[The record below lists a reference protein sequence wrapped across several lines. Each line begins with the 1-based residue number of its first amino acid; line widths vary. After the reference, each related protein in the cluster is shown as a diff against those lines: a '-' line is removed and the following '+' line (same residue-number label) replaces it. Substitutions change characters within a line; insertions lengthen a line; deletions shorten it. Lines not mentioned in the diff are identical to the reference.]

1 MTGDNRRHLSYTNT
15 FTLNYRFSP
24 MDSWCGKLLTSILL
38 LPFIAGNYRRRQ
50 NGSGYYDC
58 IISSR
63 VLFLV
68 VLSIVIVFTASKK
81 IPSHSEIRLGFV
93 LILLSL
99 LMIFAVIGFCVQGYL
114 VHKHGLQYIVA
125 ARRNAST
132 PKLQVVFLW
141 LFGLASAFYCAFFVS
156 KQIECSK
163 NTAGGY
169 LWNILFYFNI
179 ILLLCLFSQM
189 FVITYFSPYELK
201 QTHLVNYSMS
211 LLLVANVCMFVY
223 VTLVG
228 ETILF
233 VIDRNPDSDIA
244 NCLENNSTISVLLE
258 KSNPILKPNFTEFC
272 LLSCT
277 ILLEIWSP
285 MKEVQLLDEET
296 SYLEIGGIEHTERLP
311 LLSNFTASEHRR
323 SGNEGK
329 RTACQLI
336 TLVFSITAGLGLIV
350 CYVVMAMDIG
360 NIDYM
365 RNVAEIYELALK
377 VIIVLAVFIGFFCL
391 VSYCTPDTSP
401 EDLKPSEYV
410 YLLSAFGLFMM
421 HICEGIGGD
430 MSFNNAFMATS
441 ILSIVQN
448 YLQVVFLLHAN
459 RCKKSDPRLKIHL
472 LESILIFIMICNF
485 IFWFNNS
492 FLLSEFSITRMLE
505 HDNFP
510 TELSSVVY
518 NVLLPVSVFFRFTSF
533 LEYYATFEKYNK

>member
-1 MTGDNRRHLSYTNT
+1 
-15 FTLNYRFSP
+15 

-38 LPFIAGNYRRRQ
+38 LPFTAGNYRRRQ

-81 IPSHSEIRLGFV
+81 IPTHSEIRIGFV

-125 ARRNAST
+125 ASRNAST

-141 LFGLASAFYCAFFVS
+141 LFGFASVFYCGFFII
-156 KQIECSK
+156 KQIECSE
-163 NTAGGY
+163 NLAVG
-169 LWNILFYFNI
+169 NIWYILLYFNI
-179 ILLLCLFSQM
+179 TLILCLFSQM
-189 FVITYFSPYELK
+189 VIITHFSPYELK
-201 QTHLVNYSMS
+201 QTHLVNYAMS

-223 VTLVG
+223 GTLIG
-228 ETILF
+228 EITLYIMYTF
-233 VIDRNPDSDIA
+233 PDSDIA
-244 NCLENNSTISVLLE
+244 NCLENNSTFSVLLE
-258 KSNPILKPNFTEFC
+258 KSKPILKPNFTEFC

-285 MKEVQLLDEET
+285 TKKVQLLDEET
-296 SYLEIGGIEHTERLP
+296 SYMEIDNIEHTERSP
-311 LLSNFTASEHRR
+311 LLPTFTATEHRR

-329 RTACQLI
+329 QTACQLI

-350 CYVVMAMDIG
+350 CYVVMAMNIG
-360 NIDYM
+360 DIDYM

-377 VIIVLAVFIGFFCL
+377 VVMVLAIFIGFYCL

-430 MSFNNAFMATS
+430 VSFDNWFMSTS
-441 ILSIVQN
+441 ILSIFQD
-448 YLQVVFLLHAN
+448 YLQVVFLLHAS
-459 RCKKSDPRLKIHL
+459 RFKKSEPQSTIHL
-472 LESILIFIMICNF
+472 LESALIFIMICNC
-485 IFWFNNS
+485 IFWLNDS
-492 FLLSEFSITRMLE
+492 FLKSEFSITRILE
-505 HDNFP
+505 HYNFP

-533 LEYYATFEKYNK
+533 LEYYATFDKYNK